1 MENARGS
8 RLVKNMELM
17 KRLRDSLSKLE
28 RIPLGRFDFFYPDPV
43 N

>member
-1 MENARGS
+1 MENARES

-17 KRLRDSLSKLE
+17 KRLGDNLSKLE
-28 RIPLGRFDFFYPDPV
+28 RIRLGRFDFFYPDPL

>member
-1 MENARGS
+1 MENARDS

-17 KRLRDSLSKLE
+17 KTLGVNLSKLE
-28 RIPLGRFDFFYPDPV
+28 RIPLGMFEFVYPDPV